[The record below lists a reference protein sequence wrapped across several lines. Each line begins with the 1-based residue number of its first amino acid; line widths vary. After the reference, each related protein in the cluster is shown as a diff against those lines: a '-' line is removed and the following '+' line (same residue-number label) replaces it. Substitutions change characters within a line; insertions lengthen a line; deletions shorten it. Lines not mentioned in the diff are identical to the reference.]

1 MSVRPLHFNA
11 FIWPNGYHESAWRVV
26 EDDVRDVLGLA
37 YYTGIA
43 RIAERGL
50 MDSIFLADNIAIA
63 EYRATYLPQTQ
74 FDPIS
79 VLSAL
84 AAVTSRIGLIGTG
97 STTYSKPWEL
107 ARRFATL
114 DHLSGGRAGWN
125 IVTTITPLAAA
136 AFGEPAHPGHADR
149 YARAHEFVDLV
160 TRAWDSWADDAVVG
174 DRANGVWADR
184 SKLHDPRFHG
194 KYYDSEGVLPFPR
207 SPQGHPVLVQAGQSA
222 AGVGLAARYAELVF
236 SGPPSLEAAV
246 AFRADLHAQVTAAGR
261 DPAQALVLPALM
273 VTLGGTEAEAQA
285 RARRLEELMS
295 PEFRW
300 QNALYTAG
308 LDPDAFDPDAPLPAE
323 LWAGQ
328 AAPSSRAEQLF
339 AIARSR
345 PDASLREVA
354 QQITGGAGQMHF
366 IGTPEQ
372 LAAHAIAW
380 QDAGA
385 VDGFTIMGS
394 TLPYE
399 LTAFVDH
406 VVPILQR
413 QGRFRTEYAGPTL
426 RDHLGLQRPA
436 GHASH
441 GSLSGRLRGLHN
453 SCDRLPDLDDVGG
466 QHQPGGG
473 AEVEGVVGYAGRDEE
488 AVAWVE

>member
-1 MSVRPLHFNA
+1 VTARPLHFNA

-26 EDDVRDVLGLA
+26 DDDVHDVLGLP
-37 YYTGIA
+37 YYAEIA
-43 RIAERGL
+43 RIAERGS

-63 EYRATYLPQTQ
+63 EYRATHLPQTQ

-84 AAVTSRIGLIGTG
+84 AAVTNHIGLIGTG
-97 STTYSKPWEL
+97 STTYSNPWEL

-125 IVTTITPLAAA
+125 IVTTVTPLAAA
-136 AFGEPAHPGHADR
+136 NFGERSHPEHADR
-149 YARAHEFVDLV
+149 YARAHEFVEVV
-160 TRAWDSWADDAVVG
+160 TRAWDSWGDDAVIG
-174 DRANGVWADR
+174 DRERGVWADR
-184 SKLHDPRFHG
+184 SKLHAPRFHG
-194 KYYDSEGVLPFPR
+194 QYYDSEGVLPFPR

-222 AGVGLAARYAELVF
+222 AGMGLAARYAELVF

-246 AFRADLHAQVTAAGR
+246 AFRTDLHAQAAAAGR
-261 DPAQALVLPALM
+261 NPEHVLVLPALM
-273 VTLGGTEAEAQA
+273 VTLGGTEAEAHA
-285 RARRLEELMS
+285 RAQRLEDLAS

-308 LDPDAFDPDAPLPAE
+308 LDPDAFDPNAPLPAR
-323 LWAGQ
+323 LWAEQ
-328 AAPSSRAEQLF
+328 STPSSRAEQLY
-339 AIARSR
+339 AAARAR

-354 QQITGGAGQMHF
+354 QQVSSGAGQTQF

-372 LAAHAIAW
+372 LAAHVIAW

-385 VDGFTIMGS
+385 IDGFTIMGS

-413 QGRFRTEYAGPTL
+413 RGRFRTEYTGDTL
-426 RDHLGLQRPA
+426 RDHLGLVRP
-436 GHASH
+436 SK
-441 GSLSGRLRGLHN
+441 
-453 SCDRLPDLDDVGG
+453 
-466 QHQPGGG
+466 
-473 AEVEGVVGYAGRDEE
+473 
-488 AVAWVE
+488 

>member
-1 MSVRPLHFNA
+1 MNGRALHFNA

-26 EDDVRDVLGLA
+26 DDDVHNVLNLS
-37 YYTGIA
+37 YYTDIA

-63 EYRATYLPQTQ
+63 EYRATHLPQTQ

-84 AAVTSRIGLIGTG
+84 AAVTDHVGLIGTG
-97 STTYSKPWEL
+97 STTYNKPWEL

-125 IVTTITPLAAA
+125 IVTTVTPLAAA
-136 AFGEPAHPGHADR
+136 NFGEPVHPDHADR
-149 YARAHEFVDLV
+149 YARAHEFVEVVLRV
-160 TRAWDSWADDAVVG
+160 WDSWDDDAVIG
-174 DRANGVWADR
+174 DRERGVWADR
-184 SKLHDPRFHG
+184 SKLHAPHFHG
-194 KYYDSEGVLPFPR
+194 EHYDVEGVQPFPR
-207 SPQGHPVLVQAGQSA
+207 SPQGHPVLVLAGQSG
-222 AGVGLAARYAELVF
+222 AGVGLAARYAEMAF
-236 SGPPSLEAAV
+236 SGPPSLESAV
-246 AFRADLHAQVTAAGR
+246 SFRADLHAQAAASGR
-261 DPAQALVLPALM
+261 DPEQLLVLPALM
-273 VTLGGTEAEAQA
+273 VTLGGTEAEAHS
-285 RARRLEELMS
+285 RARQLEELAS

-308 LDPDAFDPDAPLPAE
+308 LDPDAYDPDVPLPTH
-323 LWAGQ
+323 LWAEQ
-328 AAPSSRAEQLF
+328 SPSTRADQLF
-339 AIARSR
+339 AAARAQ
-345 PDASLREVA
+345 PDVPLREIA
-354 QQITGGAGQMHF
+354 QRVSGGAGQTHF

-372 LAAHAIAW
+372 LADHVIAW

-413 QGRFRTEYAGPTL
+413 RGRFRTEYTGSTL
-426 RDHLGLQRPA
+426 RDHLGLQRP
-436 GHASH
+436 S
-441 GSLSGRLRGLHN
+441 
-453 SCDRLPDLDDVGG
+453 
-466 QHQPGGG
+466 Q
-473 AEVEGVVGYAGRDEE
+473 
-488 AVAWVE
+488 

>member
-1 MSVRPLHFNA
+1 MDGRPLHFNA

-26 EDDVRDVLGLA
+26 DDDVRDVLGLG
-37 YYTGIA
+37 YYADIA
-43 RIAERGL
+43 RTAERGL

-63 EYRATYLPQTQ
+63 EYRATYMPQTQ

-84 AAVTSRIGLIGTG
+84 TGITSHIGLIGTG

-125 IVTTITPLAAA
+125 IVTTITSLAAA
-136 AFGEPAHPGHADR
+136 NFGEQAHPDHADR
-149 YARAHEFVDLV
+149 YARAHEFVDVV
-160 TRAWDSWADDAVVG
+160 TRVWDSWADDAVVG
-174 DRANGVWADR
+174 DREHGVWADR
-184 SKLHDPRFHG
+184 SKLHAPRFRG
-194 KYYDSEGVLPFPR
+194 QYYDVEGVQPFPR

-222 AGVGLAARYAELVF
+222 AGIGLAARYAELVY

-246 AFRADLHAQVTAAGR
+246 AFRTELRAQVAAAGR
-261 DPAQALVLPALM
+261 DPEQVFVLPALM

-285 RARRLEELMS
+285 RAQRLEELAS

-300 QNALYTAG
+300 QNALYLAG
-308 LDPDAFDPDAPLPAE
+308 FDPGDFDPGAPLPAE
-323 LWAGQ
+323 LLAGQ
-328 AAPSSRAEQLF
+328 SALPSRAQELL
-339 AIARSR
+339 AAARAR

-354 QQITGGAGQMHF
+354 QQVSSGAAQVHF
-366 IGTPEQ
+366 VGTPEQ
-372 LAAHAIAW
+372 LAAYVIAW

-413 QGRFRTEYAGPTL
+413 QGRFRTEYTGRTL
-426 RDHLGLQRPA
+426 RDHFGLQRPPA
-436 GHASH
+436 
-441 GSLSGRLRGLHN
+441 R
-453 SCDRLPDLDDVGG
+453 
-466 QHQPGGG
+466 
-473 AEVEGVVGYAGRDEE
+473 
-488 AVAWVE
+488 

>member
-1 MSVRPLHFNA
+1 MSARSLHFNA
-11 FIWPNGYHESAWRVV
+11 FVWPNGYHESAWRVV
-26 EDDVRDVLGLA
+26 DDDVRNVLGLS
-37 YYTGIA
+37 YYSDIA
-43 RIAERGL
+43 QTAERGL

-84 AAVTSRIGLIGTG
+84 AAVTSHIGLIGTG

-125 IVTTITPLAAA
+125 IVTTVTPLAAA
-136 AFGEPAHPGHADR
+136 NFGEPAHPDHADR
-149 YARAHEFVDLV
+149 YARAREFVEVV
-160 TRAWDSWADDAVVG
+160 TRVWDSWEDAAVIG
-174 DRANGVWADR
+174 DRERGVWADR
-184 SKLHDPRFHG
+184 SKLHAPRFHG
-194 KYYDSEGVLPFPR
+194 QYYDVDGVQPFPR
-207 SPQGHPVLVQAGQSA
+207 PPQGHPVLVLAGQSG
-222 AGVGLAARYAELVF
+222 AGVELAARYAEMAF

-246 AFRADLHAQVTAAGR
+246 AFRAGLHTKAAALGR
-261 DPAQALVLPALM
+261 DPDQVLVLPALM

-285 RARRLEELMS
+285 RARQLEELAS

-308 LDPDAFDPDAPLPAE
+308 LDPDAFDPDAPLPAH
-323 LWAGQ
+323 LWAEQ
-328 AAPSSRAEQLF
+328 SPSTRADQLYAAARA
-339 AIARSR
+339 R
-345 PDASLREVA
+345 PEASLREVA
-354 QQITGGAGQMHF
+354 QHVSGGAGQSHF

-372 LAAHAIAW
+372 LADYVIAW

-385 VDGFTIMGS
+385 IDGFTVMGS

-399 LTAFVDH
+399 LTTFVDH

-413 QGRFRTEYAGPTL
+413 RGRYRTEYTGPTL

-436 GHASH
+436 K
-441 GSLSGRLRGLHN
+441 
-453 SCDRLPDLDDVGG
+453 
-466 QHQPGGG
+466 
-473 AEVEGVVGYAGRDEE
+473 
-488 AVAWVE
+488 

>member
-1 MSVRPLHFNA
+1 VTADSLHFNA

-26 EDDVRDVLGLA
+26 EDDVRGVLGLP
-37 YYTGIA
+37 YYANIA
-43 RIAERGL
+43 RTAERGL

-63 EYRATYLPQTQ
+63 EYRVTHLPQTQ

-84 AAVTSRIGLIGTG
+84 AAVTEKIGLIGTG
-97 STTYSKPWEL
+97 STTYNKPWEL

-136 AFGEPAHPGHADR
+136 NFGEKAHPDHADR
-149 YARAHEFVDLV
+149 YERAHEFVDVV
-160 TRAWDSWADDAVVG
+160 TRAWDSWDDDAIVG
-174 DRANGVWADR
+174 DRENGVWADR
-184 SKLHDPRFHG
+184 AKLHAPRFHG
-194 KYYDSEGVLPFPR
+194 RFYDVEGVLPFPR
-207 SPQGHPVLVQAGQSA
+207 SPQGRPVLVQAGQSA
-222 AGVGLAARYAELVF
+222 AGIGLAARYAELVF

-246 AFRADLHAQVTAAGR
+246 KFRAELDAQVVAAGR
-261 DPAQALVLPALM
+261 DPSRVRVLPALM
-273 VTLGGTEAEAQA
+273 VTLGGTEAEAKA
-285 RARRLEELMS
+285 RAERLEELAS

-323 LWAGQ
+323 LRAEGG
-328 AAPSSRAEQLF
+328 SSRLQQL
-339 AIARSR
+339 AAAARER
-345 PDASLREVA
+345 PEAPLREIA
-354 QQITGGAGQMHF
+354 AAITGGAGQVHF
-366 IGTPEQ
+366 VGTPEQ
-372 LAAHAIAW
+372 LADHVLTW

-413 QGRFRTEYAGPTL
+413 KGRYRTEYTGSTL
-426 RDHLGLQRPA
+426 REHLAP
-436 GHASH
+436 
-441 GSLSGRLRGLHN
+441 
-453 SCDRLPDLDDVGG
+453 
-466 QHQPGGG
+466 
-473 AEVEGVVGYAGRDEE
+473 
-488 AVAWVE
+488 

>member
-1 MSVRPLHFNA
+1 MSARPLHFNA

-26 EDDVRDVLGLA
+26 DDDVRGVLGLP
-37 YYTGIA
+37 YYADIA

-84 AAVTSRIGLIGTG
+84 AAVTGHIGLIGTG

-125 IVTTITPLAAA
+125 IVTTVTPLAAA

-149 YARAHEFVDLV
+149 YARAHEFVEVV
-160 TRAWDSWADDAVVG
+160 TRAWDSWQDDAVVG
-174 DRANGVWADR
+174 DRENGVWADR
-184 SKLHDPRFHG
+184 SRLHDPRFHG

-246 AFRADLHAQVTAAGR
+246 AFRAGLHAQVTAAGR
-261 DPAQALVLPALM
+261 DPAQVFVLPALM

-285 RARRLEELMS
+285 RARRLEELTS

-308 LDPDAFDPDAPLPAE
+308 LDPDAFDPDVPLPAE

-328 AAPSSRAEQLF
+328 AAPSSRAEQLY
-339 AIARSR
+339 AIARAR
-345 PDASLREVA
+345 PDASLREIA
-354 QQITGGAGQMHF
+354 QQVTGGAGQMHF
-366 IGTPEQ
+366 VGTPEQ
-372 LAAHAIAW
+372 LAARAIAW

-399 LTAFVDH
+399 LTTFVDH

-413 QGRFRTEYAGPTL
+413 RGRFRTEYTGQTL
-426 RDHLGLQRPA
+426 RDHLGLQRP
-436 GHASH
+436 
-441 GSLSGRLRGLHN
+441 
-453 SCDRLPDLDDVGG
+453 PV
-466 QHQPGGG
+466 
-473 AEVEGVVGYAGRDEE
+473 
-488 AVAWVE
+488 